1 MAESAAELRGRCEY
15 DADAAYNLSF
25 MLAQVRPRR
34 NFGGGGARP
43 GTLGRLRRAGA
54 A

>member
-25 MLAQVRPRR
+25 MLAQVGFFDVLLDPFPRR
-34 NFGGGGARP
+34 NSNEMMVF
-43 GTLGRLRRAGA
+43 
-54 A
+54 